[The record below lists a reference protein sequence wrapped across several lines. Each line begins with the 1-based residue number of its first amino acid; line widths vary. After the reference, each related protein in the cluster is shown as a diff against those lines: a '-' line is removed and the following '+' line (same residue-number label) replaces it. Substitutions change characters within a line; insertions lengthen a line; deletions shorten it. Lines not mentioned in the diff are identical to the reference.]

1 MSAAGR
7 TAGNQISSWPR
18 ALLRRDDFKSLVA
31 LLTVILMAIAISP
44 AASDGSLIFLQ
55 MGNLTDILRQ
65 ISVIGILSLGM
76 TLVIL
81 TGGIDLSVG
90 STLALSTSL
99 VAMGLTRLWPASSY
113 GLHLFYAIAL
123 ATLVSMAAGAL
134 NGVAVAV
141 LDIQPFIVTLASMI
155 GIRGL
160 AKWLT
165 QNANIDI
172 GFGQDLAAGFASVF
186 RQKGLVIGS
195 YAGLGFLFWFILA
208 RTVFGRQVRAIGDNE
223 LAAHYAGLPIH
234 KVKTIVYGLSGLLAG
249 YAGILYAAENHQ
261 GNPNAGVAYELDAI
275 ASVVIGGTRLSGGKG
290 SITGTIVGSL
300 IMGVLTNMLR
310 LKNVD
315 SNVEMMIK
323 AIIILLAVAAQ
334 KQRKAH

>member
-1 MSAAGR
+1 VSTAEKTARGPAFWSSAVFA
-7 TAGNQISSWPR
+7 
-18 ALLRRDDFKSLVA
+18 RDDFKSLIA
-31 LLTVILMAIAISP
+31 LAAVILLAIAISP
-44 AASDGSLIFLQ
+44 AASDGSRIFLQ
-55 MGNLTDILRQ
+55 IGNLTDILRQ
-65 ISVIGILSLGM
+65 ISVIGILSLAM
-76 TLVIL
+76 TFVIL

-99 VAMGLTRLWPASSY
+99 VAMGLTRFWPASSY
-113 GLHLFYAIAL
+113 GAHLFYAIVL
-123 ATLVSMAAGAL
+123 TLLVSAAVGAL
-134 NGVAVAV
+134 NGIAVAA

-172 GFGQDLAAGFASVF
+172 GFGQDLAADFAALF

-195 YAGLGFLFWFILA
+195 YAALAVIFWFLLG
-208 RTVFGRQVRAIGDNE
+208 RTVFGRHVRAIGDNE
-223 LAAHYAGLPIH
+223 VAARYAGLPIRR
-234 KVKTIVYGLSGLLAG
+234 VKTIVYALSGLLAG

-275 ASVVIGGTRLSGGKG
+275 ASVVIGGTSLSGGKG
-290 SITGTIVGSL
+290 SITGTIIGSL

-323 AIIILLAVAAQ
+323 AVIIILAVATQ
-334 KQRKAH
+334 KQRKAY